1 MRNVLGWA
9 NREWN
14 CQTHASRSVV
24 AALDC
29 PTDGCG
35 VFMSR
40 KQTKLFLIDGTP
52 GGLTTRTSPTG
63 QATSYPRVVRTL
75 GIFLTPDALKPAVTA
90 AVAAGIPVVAF
101 NSGINQWRDMGGLE
115 YFGQDETLAGESA
128 GKASPPEAPRTSSV

>member
-1 MRNVLGWA
+1 M
-9 NREWN
+9 
-14 CQTHASRSVV
+14 V

-35 VFMSR
+35 VFMSG

-75 GIFLTPDALKPAVTA
+75 YLLDPRRAEAGSHRGGRR
-90 AVAAGIPVVAF
+90 GIPVVAF